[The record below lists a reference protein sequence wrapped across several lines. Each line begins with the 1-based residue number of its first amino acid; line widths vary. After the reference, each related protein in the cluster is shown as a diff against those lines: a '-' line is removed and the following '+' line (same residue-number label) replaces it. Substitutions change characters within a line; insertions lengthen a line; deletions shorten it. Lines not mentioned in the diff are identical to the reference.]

1 MLPIEGS
8 RIANNLGKGRGG
20 GDDSSLFYFYSND
33 AAMSCEMLRCVGK
46 LISETLTN

>member
-1 MLPIEGS
+1 LPIIWE
-8 RIANNLGKGRGG
+8 KGEG